1 MQVMNINSSEFQRVG
16 GDTLRKKLSESG
28 TNSIESIN
36 QRIKVLDTTLNDVYK
51 MIKTP
56 KAELLRNK
64 LLQLQGI
71 WKDIQNGLGKKY
83 QKGVIG
89 EVIKHN
95 NIGFIKDLNEMW
107 NSFKREVSS
116 YATGIIGEYYA
127 AIAIQA
133 LQLKGQSI
141 TKKLLDDFVK
151 GIKEKSLSD
160 LGVVGSQ
167 GSTRV
172 YSSKYFSATG
182 KGNNHFQNQLFRDF
196 SGGKFSIE
204 PKQDKVDLQINLS
217 ELQKINASIK
227 NYNFSPKSM
236 LSVHSGSS
244 ILALTQEYTDFMN
257 HYLNVTARTGGI
269 QNYSQANVELKPMN
283 QTLKMTLAL
292 KAISGGILKL
302 GNNNSLGFSQQ
313 AEVLILNDNSGLYKV
328 YWVDELFNRIIN
340 NVNTYLEISGLTDNT
355 TWQQSWIVT
364 KENTSRYQAAYAR
377 INKLL
382 SQLHSFQLKISIKPN
397 IFYD

>member
-1 MQVMNINSSEFQRVG
+1 MQAMNINSSEFQRAG
-16 GDTLRKKLSESG
+16 GNTLRSRLSESG
-28 TNSIESIN
+28 INNIQSVN
-36 QRIKVLDTTLNDVYK
+36 QRIAVLDTTLNSVYE
-51 MIKTP
+51 MVNTP
-56 KAELLRNK
+56 NAQLLRN
-64 LLQLQGI
+64 QLSNLRNTWSKIKKEMGI
-71 WKDIQNGLGKKY
+71 KDDDQTIRF
-83 QKGVIG
+83 
-89 EVIKHN
+89 IKHN
-95 NIGFIKDLNEMW
+95 NISFIKDLNEMW

-116 YATGIIGEYYA
+116 YATGVIGEYYA

-141 TKKLLDDFVK
+141 TKELLDNFVK

-160 LGVVGSQ
+160 LGIVGSQ
-167 GSTRV
+167 SSTRV

-196 SGGKFSIE
+196 SGGKFSID
-204 PKQDKVDLQINLS
+204 PKQDKVDLQISLS

-283 QTLKMTLAL
+283 QTLKMMLAL

-302 GNNNSLGFSQQ
+302 GNDNSLGFSQQ

-355 TWQQSWIVT
+355 TWQQSWVVT

-377 INKLL
+377 INRLL
-382 SQLHSFQLKISIKPN
+382 SQLHSFQLRISVKPN